1 MFLRFFVTVALVETV
16 LGLLQGNN
24 HPATTSTPD
33 GTVLHQTLGL
43 LVVELDKRVNDLQ
56 NKVAAM
62 ETERHQYVE
71 KNQLETALSTERLEV
86 EALRQILQGQNASLS
101 TILLENALQ
110 LNATSQLNSTLS
122 SLITDHEN
130 LQSDVDHM
138 KISDISISLIK
149 KDVYHMEE
157 QIRGILSHNQFLSGN
172 LSQVQNALH
181 NLHVFRPAGNDCI
194 PERNGVQQIPIMCTE
209 TSPVLQHTLMGIFTT
224 MAQSYYRMLTA
235 ISDLSMTQQQESSRQ
250 TSQGSTPFT
259 WV

>member
-16 LGLLQGNN
+16 LGLLQGNY

-56 NKVAAM
+56 YKVAAM
-62 ETERHQYVE
+62 ETERHRYVE

-110 LNATSQLNSTLS
+110 LNATSQLNSTLL

-130 LQSDVDHM
+130 LQSNVDHM
-138 KISDISISLIK
+138 IGK
-149 KDVYHMEE
+149 
-157 QIRGILSHNQFLSGN
+157 
-172 LSQVQNALH
+172 
-181 NLHVFRPAGNDCI
+181 
-194 PERNGVQQIPIMCTE
+194 
-209 TSPVLQHTLMGIFTT
+209 
-224 MAQSYYRMLTA
+224 
-235 ISDLSMTQQQESSRQ
+235 
-250 TSQGSTPFT
+250 
-259 WV
+259 

>member
-1 MFLRFFVTVALVETV
+1 MFLRFFVTVALVETA
-16 LGLLQGNN
+16 LGLLQSNN

-71 KNQLETALSTERLEV
+71 KNQLETALSTDRLEV
-86 EALRQILQGQNASLS
+86 KALRQILQGQNASLS

-138 KISDISISLIK
+138 KSK
-149 KDVYHMEE
+149 
-157 QIRGILSHNQFLSGN
+157 
-172 LSQVQNALH
+172 
-181 NLHVFRPAGNDCI
+181 
-194 PERNGVQQIPIMCTE
+194 
-209 TSPVLQHTLMGIFTT
+209 
-224 MAQSYYRMLTA
+224 
-235 ISDLSMTQQQESSRQ
+235 
-250 TSQGSTPFT
+250 
-259 WV
+259 